1 MDEKMGEWM
10 DESIDNNGQLQA
22 VIDEWMDGR
31 VSGNMD
37 G

>member
-1 MDEKMGEWM
+1 M

-22 VIDEWMDGR
+22 VIDGWMDGR